1 MPTVKVAD
9 MDIYYE
15 SHGEGEPLLLINGYG
30 QYSGQWAALIPR
42 LSKEYRVIA
51 FDNRGTGRTDKP
63 KTAYTMKML
72 AADARGLL
80 DALGIDRAHVFG
92 VSMGG
97 MIAQE
102 FAINYPDRVISL
114 ILGCT
119 QCGGK
124 NQIVPT
130 KEAFAFLF
138 SPEMAKLPVSER
150 ARQTTPWLWNQEF
163 IDKHPEAVEWY
174 VGITTK
180 YPTPT
185 HGYACQAQAI
195 MGHDTYERLPQ
206 IKAPTLVIAGDADR
220 IIPAGN
226 SEIIASRIPG
236 AELVMLKNSGH
247 GFFGDGAAE
256 AIPAILDFLGR
267 HSKGK
272 KKAQK

>member
-1 MPTVKVAD
+1 MPTAKVHGIN
-9 MDIYYE
+9 IYFE
-15 SHGEGEPLLLINGYG
+15 SHGDGEPLLLVNGYG

-51 FDNRGTGRTDKP
+51 FDNRGTGRSDKP
-63 KTAYTMKML
+63 KMPYTMKML
-72 AADARGLL
+72 AADAKGLL
-80 DALGIDRAHVFG
+80 DAIGVESAHVFG

-102 FAINYPDRVISL
+102 FALNYPDKVISL

-119 QCGGK
+119 LCGGK
-124 NQIVPT
+124 NVVPQT
-130 KEAFAFLF
+130 KESLAFLF
-138 SPEMAKLPVSER
+138 GPEMAKLPVAER
-150 ARQTTPWLWNQEF
+150 ARKTAPWLWNKEF

-174 VGITTK
+174 VEITSK

-185 HGYACQAQAI
+185 HGYVCQAQAI

-226 SEIIASRIPG
+226 SKIIASRIPD
-236 AELVMLKNSGH
+236 AELVMLENSGH
-247 GFFGDGAAE
+247 GFVGDAAAE
-256 AIPAILDFLGR
+256 ANRAIVDFLSR
-267 HSKGK
+267 HSKSK
-272 KKAQK
+272 KKA